1 MEQEIGKMKTQK
13 VTMMKKIKE
22 ETDNRTRLQKQGA
35 KEKADLKRKLARQ
48 QKELDTV
55 KREKT
60 KADIQAKRK
69 HEEVVAMQKRAK
81 IDE

>member
-1 MEQEIGKMKTQK
+1 M
-13 VTMMKKIKE
+13 
-22 ETDNRTRLQKQGA
+22 
-35 KEKADLKRKLARQ
+35 KRKLARQ
-48 QKELDTV
+48 QRELDTV

-81 IDE
+81 ADEQKRANAAKTRQ